1 MGIGGQQVTIVVD
14 VANVMGS
21 RPDGWWRD
29 RPGAAVRLHDEIVG
43 LARSGRAILP
53 DGPDGPDGPDAGEP
67 GFVMVLEGAARAA
80 AARLAAAEPD
90 ADGTGPARPGEVRPG
105 EVRVVQARG
114 SGDDAIVA
122 VVRELPGR
130 RVVVTADR
138 ELRARC
144 VAAGA
149 EILGPGWLLGL
160 LRG

>member
-1 MGIGGQQVTIVVD
+1 M
-14 VANVMGS
+14 MGS

-29 RPGAAVRLHDEIVG
+29 RAGAAVRLHAELVS
-43 LARSGRAILP
+43 LAESGRAALP
-53 DGPDGPDGPDAGEP
+53 DENSQPDDNSQPEENSPPE
-67 GFVMVLEGAARAA
+67 FVMVLEGAAKAA
-80 AARLAAAEPD
+80 ASRMPSAAPQ
-90 ADGTGPARPGEVRPG
+90 
-105 EVRVVQARG
+105 VRVVQARG

-149 EILGPGWLLGL
+149 TILGPGWLLAL
-160 LRG
+160 LRQ

>member
-1 MGIGGQQVTIVVD
+1 
-14 VANVMGS
+14 
-21 RPDGWWRD
+21 
-29 RPGAAVRLHDEIVG
+29 
-43 LARSGRAILP
+43 
-53 DGPDGPDGPDAGEP
+53 
-67 GFVMVLEGAARAA
+67 MVLEGAARAA
-80 AARLAAAEPD
+80 AARLPAAEPDTD
-90 ADGTGPARPGEVRPG
+90 ADGTGPARPV

-122 VVRELPGR
+122 MARELPVR